1 MTMVTSEPVK
11 TARKRG
17 VGRWCLRQ
25 INQQNYPAAM
35 SALVDAVIVV
45 PIVCVLALIDY
56 WDASTILL
64 YVPTPD
70 LSDKSFGEIVR
81 ILVMSN
87 EENVFDQIYGG
98 VIISWLY
105 SFFAYGWMIRQR
117 KAGRFAPELPRNARW
132 FWPGCW
138 RLTVT
143 LLVWIAATVLAQDR
157 VENYAEAAT
166 LDTAITVAQAMVII
180 AVTSSLIQYTF
191 SYVLVSTAFR
201 IRAPRAR

>member
-1 MTMVTSEPVK
+1 MTLVTSEPVK
-11 TARKRG
+11 TVRKRG

-35 SALVDAVIVV
+35 SALIDAVIVV

-56 WDASTILL
+56 WDASTVLL

-70 LSDKSFGEIVR
+70 LSGKSLGEIFR
-81 ILVMSN
+81 ILVLSN
-87 EENVFDQIYGG
+87 EENVFDQVYGG
-98 VIISWLY
+98 LIISWLY

-117 KAGRFAPELPRNARW
+117 KMGRFAPELPRNARW
-132 FWPGCW
+132 FWPGFW

-143 LLVWIAATVLAQDR
+143 LVVWIAVTVLAQDR
-157 VENYAEAAT
+157 VESYSEAT
-166 LDTAITVAQAMVII
+166 GLDTAVTVARSMVII
-180 AVTSSLIQYTF
+180 AATSSVIQYTF

-201 IRAPRAR
+201 IRGPRAG

>member
-1 MTMVTSEPVK
+1 MTLVTSEPVK
-11 TARKRG
+11 AIRKRG

-56 WDASTILL
+56 WDASTVLL

-70 LSDKSFGEIVR
+70 LSGKSFGEIVR
-81 ILVMSN
+81 ILVISN
-87 EENVFDQIYGG
+87 EENVFDQVYGG
-98 VIISWLY
+98 LIVSWLY

-117 KAGRFAPELPRNARW
+117 KAGRFAPELPQSATW
-132 FWPGCW
+132 VWPGFW
-138 RLTVT
+138 RLTAT
-143 LLVWIAATVLAQDR
+143 LVVWIAATIVAQDQ
-157 VENYAEAAT
+157 VESYCEAAG
-166 LDTAITVAQAMVII
+166 LDTAITVARSMVII
-180 AVTSSLIQYTF
+180 AATSSLIQYTF

-201 IRAPRAR
+201 IGRA

>member
-1 MTMVTSEPVK
+1 MTLVTSEPVK
-11 TARKRG
+11 AIRKRG

-56 WDASTILL
+56 WDASTVLL

-70 LSDKSFGEIVR
+70 LSGKSFGEIVR
-81 ILVMSN
+81 ILVISN
-87 EENVFDQIYGG
+87 EENVFDQVYGG
-98 VIISWLY
+98 LIVSWLY

-117 KAGRFAPELPRNARW
+117 KAGRFAPELPQSARW
-132 FWPGCW
+132 VWPGFW
-138 RLTVT
+138 RLTAT
-143 LLVWIAATVLAQDR
+143 LVVWIAATIVAQDQ
-157 VENYAEAAT
+157 VESYCEAAGF
-166 LDTAITVAQAMVII
+166 DTAITVARSMVII
-180 AVTSSLIQYTF
+180 AATSSLIQYTF

-201 IRAPRAR
+201 IGRA

>member
-1 MTMVTSEPVK
+1 MTVVTSDAMK
-11 TARKRG
+11 TVRKRG

-25 INQQNYPAAM
+25 INQHNYPAAM

-70 LSDKSFGEIVR
+70 LTGKSFGEIVR
-81 ILVMSN
+81 ILVISG

-98 VIISWLY
+98 VIVSWLY

-117 KAGRFAPELPRNARW
+117 KAGRFAPELPRGARW
-132 FWPGCW
+132 LWAGCW

-157 VENYAEAAT
+157 VESYAEAT
-166 LDTAITVAQAMVII
+166 GLDTAITVARAMVII

-201 IRAPRAR
+201 IRGPRA